1 MQNSTTRVLFLIAIV
16 ASSALSGCLGSL
28 RPDAPQS
35 IHYYSAAPDA
45 HVDGGSTLDLSGTL
59 RLGRVRAADH
69 LTNRMVWRVS
79 DVEYGFYELARWTEA
94 PREYLERTLSKT
106 LFQTRGIPESLGPE
120 AHVLDAKLVGFEED
134 LSDGRHARVAVAFH
148 LQRGGAVLWTAT
160 LESLVPIA
168 SNDRAQAAA
177 AIRGAL
183 TDVVAR
189 ASEII
194 IGRLE

>member
-1 MQNSTTRVLFLIAIV
+1 MQNFTTRVLFLIAIV
-16 ASSALSGCLGSL
+16 ASSALFGCLGSL

-94 PREYLERTLSKT
+94 PREYLGSD
-106 LFQTRGIPESLGPE
+106 

-148 LQRGGAVLWTAT
+148 LHRGGVVRWTAT

-168 SNDRAQAAA
+168 NDDRAQTAA

-194 IGRLE
+194 AGRLE